1 MKKNLF
7 FVLLSVVKTKMSV
20 KRKLDT
26 KTLKEKCDIL
36 SHIEKGMTNK
46 EAADKF
52 GVPKNTISTWIKNK
66 EKFFKRL
73 KKVLQALRN
82 YVVVNTKKSTRLCLN
97 GLFHK
102 AARICL

>member
-1 MKKNLF
+1 
-7 FVLLSVVKTKMSV
+7 MSV
-20 KRKLDT
+20 KRKLNT

-66 EKFFKRL
+66 EKVF
-73 KKVLQALRN
+73 QALEESAPS
-82 YVVVNTKKSTRLCLN
+82 TKKLRSCCKKLRRFCLN
-97 GLFHK
+97 GLFYK
-102 AARICL
+102 GAIIYLQMGQ

>member
-1 MKKNLF
+1 
-7 FVLLSVVKTKMSV
+7 MSV
-20 KRKLDT
+20 KRKLNT

-52 GVPKNTISTWIKNK
+52 GVPKTTISKKNLK
-66 EKFFKRL
+66 RFFKRL
-73 KKVLQALRN
+73 KVLQALRN

-97 GLFHK
+97 GLFYK
-102 AARICL
+102 GARIYL

>member
-1 MKKNLF
+1 
-7 FVLLSVVKTKMSV
+7 MSV
-20 KRKLDT
+20 KRKLNT

-46 EAADKF
+46 GAAGKF

-66 EKFFKRL
+66 KKIFKRL

-82 YVVVNTKKSTRLCLN
+82 YEVVNTKKSTRLCLN
-97 GLFHK
+97 GLFYK
-102 AARICL
+102 GARIYLLMGQ